1 MTSATFAAVMAITRA
16 TSVACFVLVS
26 AAAPPP
32 LNVPVVVV
40 VVFIQAGPEPK
51 YYFIMPKEV
60 AMSTRKGHALP
71 FSTAAALRQFSL
83 FLSLA
88 FHFSASA
95 QSSHNFA
102 EFSISL
108 SFSPRILNC
117 VLPANCFY

>member
-1 MTSATFAAVMAITRA
+1 MAITRA

-32 LNVPVVVV
+32 PLNAAVVV

-83 FLSLA
+83 FLSLLQLKVA
-88 FHFSASA
+88 TILL
-95 QSSHNFA
+95 NFQ
-102 EFSISL
+102 FL
-108 SFSPRILNC
+108 SVFPL
-117 VLPANCFY
+117 AY